1 MSNLTTDKYAG
12 KTKSRSED
20 VMRVVYLGIAV
31 AGVNALCAIGV
42 SIAFML
48 I

>member
-1 MSNLTTDKYAG
+1 MSNLTTDKNIG
-12 KTKSRSED
+12 ETKSRFED
-20 VMRVVYLGIAV
+20 VMRIVYLGIAV

-42 SIAFML
+42 SIAFVL